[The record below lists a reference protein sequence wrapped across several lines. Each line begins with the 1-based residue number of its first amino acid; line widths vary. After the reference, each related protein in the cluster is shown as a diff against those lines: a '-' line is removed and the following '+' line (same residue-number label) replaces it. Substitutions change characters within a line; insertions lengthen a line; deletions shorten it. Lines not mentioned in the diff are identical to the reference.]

1 MKSFVI
7 VLFVISFAL
16 PLIVNGQA
24 TRPTMTGMQ
33 RGGTYMMRNKPTR
46 EQKRMLAPDEKH
58 RIRYAAILE
67 QPRSGLIRLMPDI
80 GCTEN
85 AYIIRADEKCL
96 KFIPES
102 AFYSFRE
109 KEHTIELLADIRF
122 RNGYLI
128 TDGILSQGIMVNL
141 GPTDVAAVDDSHRG
155 LRYMIDFEPASDDPG
170 AQKQFLQIMRGV
182 KSDGFHYKKA
192 LPVSENS
199 TYALRVIAYRGN
211 IYRRM
216 GRYRFDLLDG
226 DKRID
231 VLLAFRVLSKDA
243 DGGITLLWREIS
255 RRSAPRLVKPK
266 RRG

>member
-1 MKSFVI
+1 MARLLS
-7 VLFVISFAL
+7 LFLLMLLVFPILVQA
-16 PLIVNGQA
+16 QA
-24 TRPTMTGMQ
+24 TRPSMTVLQ
-33 RGGTYMMRNKPTR
+33 RAGSYLMRTKHTR
-46 EQKRMLAPDEKH
+46 EQRRQLTPDEKH
-58 RIRYAAILE
+58 RFQYASILE
-67 QPRSGLIRLMPDI
+67 KPRSGLIRLMPDI

-128 TDGILSQGIMVNL
+128 TDGILSQGILVNL
-141 GPTDVAAVDDSHRG
+141 GGADIATVDRSHEA
-155 LRYMIDFEPASDDPG
+155 LRYLFDFQPESEGPS

-182 KSDGFHYKKA
+182 KSGGFDYKKA
-192 LPVSENS
+192 LPATENA
-199 TYALRVIAYRGN
+199 TYGLRVIAYRGS

-216 GRYRFDLLDG
+216 GGYRFDLLDG

-231 VLLAFRVLSKDA
+231 VTLAFRVLSKDA
-243 DGGITLLWREIS
+243 DGGITLLWREIA
-255 RRSAPRLVKPK
+255 RQDAPRLVMPK
-266 RRG
+266 RKR